1 MDMARNDGY
10 DTSKNDPITSLPQSN
25 PFSNFHRILKILF
38 DLSLILVISTLSF
51 KLLVGQFSFY
61 LNSNPLHSFFIYN
74 FIKAMGY
81 LRHVLSKC
89 SLGYK

>member
-38 DLSLILVISTLSF
+38 DLSFDPFVLAFGWSLVST
-51 KLLVGQFSFY
+51 
-61 LNSNPLHSFFIYN
+61 
-74 FIKAMGY
+74 
-81 LRHVLSKC
+81 
-89 SLGYK
+89 